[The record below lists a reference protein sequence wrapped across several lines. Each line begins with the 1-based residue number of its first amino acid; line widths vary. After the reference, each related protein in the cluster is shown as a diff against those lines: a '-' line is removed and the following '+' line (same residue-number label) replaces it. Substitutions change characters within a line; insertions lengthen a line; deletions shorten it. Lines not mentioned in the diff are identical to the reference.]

1 MQNSIVT
8 WVKESLAGN
17 SRGGG
22 EEELERGSR
31 NESPVKNR
39 NYNMKGRVSK

>member
-22 EEELERGSR
+22 R
-31 NESPVKNR
+31 KNSKGEVG
-39 NYNMKGRVSK
+39 MKVLLKTEITI